1 MKTSVLTRFHM
12 IMSMSINT
20 STKGNYIYKGK
31 ILDISDFVR
40 NFRDFLKIFETVS
53 HESKHN
59 LFDVSSSSSL
69 LLLLLLL
76 SLLLLLIIII
86 IILLLLLLFHKK
98 MK

>member
-40 NFRDFLKIFETVS
+40 NFTDFLKIFETVS

-69 LLLLLLL
+69 LLLLL